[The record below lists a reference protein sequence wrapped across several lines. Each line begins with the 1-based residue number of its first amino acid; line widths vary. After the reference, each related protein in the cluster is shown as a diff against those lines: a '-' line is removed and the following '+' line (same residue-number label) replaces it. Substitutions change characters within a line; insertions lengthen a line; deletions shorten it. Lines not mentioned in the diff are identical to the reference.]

1 MGLLDAYQSDFDI
14 QALDRVQRPIE
25 PPKQQPRFSLW
36 STIGAAPAGAAAG
49 AVDVAG
55 SGADILGAF
64 GQVLAT
70 TEGSAGGMFATQ
82 SDEERR
88 QSEAARRKLLE
99 QGPDYMSPA
108 GRVIRD
114 AGQSIMP
121 DPVTSH
127 AAEMAVA
134 ELFRV
139 GGKAVGAF
147 ALTGNPLAAAA
158 LSGAEEGFTQS
169 DRLAVQGVDLGTRSA
184 VGAVTAAMQAATF
197 AMPVAGKTVSQT
209 VGLALAGGPA
219 AYVAQQAAVREILQ
233 RADYAQ
239 LADQYDPFDPVGLT
253 LSTLLPLGFGA
264 MAMRGARSRAGARG
278 EPTPA
283 GRGAEVPPSERTP
296 VAEAVQGMGRV
307 SDDVVDAARVLH
319 IREVVDSW
327 NLGRP
332 GDIEAANAHL
342 NAMARAADQLGMG
355 TRASVTDLLPVDV
368 LRSTRAMDDMIT
380 RMEAQRVDLL
390 ADAAG
395 RAEPGAVR
403 EMRQELETLRAQ
415 VPDTS
420 NAAVNVLAR
429 DLQSAEGISF
439 KKAKAQA
446 QRQLDDLR
454 QEYAARI
461 SRLEGA
467 LDQNAAAQQAFD
479 TLNVLDR
486 QLEGVRMD
494 RAAFDAPPT
503 ARNPIAEAAGQVVDQ
518 AAEQRPAGRATRA
531 EAETPAAGAAPTRAE
546 GAGAGR
552 QEPAAAAGEAGQGA
566 DEFAGLDAR
575 AADVE
580 AVAPDMLVQ
589 LDGMDK
595 PEPLGQLMN
604 RLRQEMEMDLQD
616 VPLLQVAAECAIR
629 TQ

>member
-1 MGLLDAYQSDFDI
+1 MALLDGYQSDFDI
-14 QALDRVQRPIE
+14 QAIDRLQRPLE
-25 PPKQQPRFSLW
+25 PTRQQPRFSLW
-36 STIGAAPAGAAAG
+36 GTIGAAPAGVAAG
-49 AVDVAG
+49 ATDVAG
-55 SGADILGAF
+55 STADILGAF

-88 QSEAARRKLLE
+88 QSDAARRKLLE

-108 GRVIRD
+108 GRVFRD
-114 AGQSIMP
+114 AGQSVMP

-127 AAEMAVA
+127 AAEVAVS
-134 ELFRV
+134 ELFRI
-139 GGKAVGAF
+139 GGKAIGSAVLLGPAGGA
-147 ALTGNPLAAAA
+147 LA
-158 LSGAEEGFTQS
+158 SGLEEGFTQS
-169 DRLAVQGVDLGTRSA
+169 DRLAMQGVDLGTRSA
-184 VGAVTAAMQAATF
+184 AGAVTAAVQAATF
-197 AMPVAGKTVSQT
+197 AMPVAGKTAAQT
-209 VGLALAGGPA
+209 VGLALAGGPV
-219 AYVAQQAAVREILQ
+219 AYVAQQAATREILQ
-233 RADYAQ
+233 RADYTQ
-239 LADQYDPFDPVGLT
+239 LADQYDPFDPVGLA

-264 MAMRGARSRAGARG
+264 MAMRGARSRGRAGG
-278 EPTPA
+278 EPA
-283 GRGAEVPPSERTP
+283 RAEVPPSERTP

-307 SDDVVDAARVLH
+307 SEDVVDAARVLH
-319 IREVVDSW
+319 IRDVVDSW

-332 GDIEAANAHL
+332 GDIAAANAHL
-342 NAMARAADQLGMG
+342 NALARAADQLGMG
-355 TRASVTDLLPVDV
+355 TRASVTDLLPVEV

-380 RMEAQRVDLL
+380 RMETQRVDLL
-390 ADAAG
+390 AEADG

-403 EMRQELETLRAQ
+403 EMRQELEILRAQ
-415 VPDTS
+415 LPDTS
-420 NAAVNVLAR
+420 QPAVNVLAR
-429 DLQSAEGISF
+429 DLQSAQGISF

-446 QRQLDDLR
+446 QRQLDDLH
-454 QEYAARI
+454 QEYTTRI

-467 LDQNAAAQQAFD
+467 LDQNAAAQQSFD
-479 TLNVLDR
+479 ALNVLDR
-486 QLEGVRMD
+486 QLEAVRTD
-494 RAAFDAPPT
+494 RAAIDAPPT

-552 QEPAAAAGEAGQGA
+552 QEPAAAAGETGQGA

-595 PEPLGQLMN
+595 PEPLSQLMG

-629 TQ
+629 TR